1 MVVAMAAPVHL
12 MVRRP
17 GPDPA
22 ITHLLK
28 EVDALVLEALL
39 LQVAARG
46 DVVSFTLLWQNKL

>member
-1 MVVAMAAPVHL
+1 MAAPVHL

-46 DVVSFTLLWQNKL
+46 DVVSFFTLIWQNKL